1 LPNLIASPRED
12 PKREVRTAIILAGG
26 YGTRLYPLTQ
36 TRAKSLLPLAGVP
49 LIRRLTAYLE
59 NYGFDRVILTL
70 NNFSEQIMNNLR
82 DFDHRCELIISEEPT
97 PLGTAG
103 SVKNASRYLGE
114 SFLVIQGDTVTDFD
128 LSEPKARHFAG
139 GELAT
144 ILLSQRRD
152 VTGLGVVDLD
162 PDGYVSK
169 FIEKPPFSDGRPRFV
184 STGLYFLEPAVLD
197 EIPSGKPF
205 DFAKDL
211 FPLLLGRGA
220 KIKGVPMEGY
230 WFDMGTPRAYHEA
243 NMWFLESRMDGGVQ
257 GILGRGCLVKGS
269 SMVGTNVS
277 IDPGAVVEKCVL
289 GDGVIIAERA
299 VVRNS
304 IVLERTKVDSGANVD
319 FAIVGEGSLVGRGAR
334 VEFGAVLGGEVTVM
348 PGASV
353 GMNSIIPARSKV
365 GASTASSEEMTV
377 ASTQLAR
384 K

>member
-1 LPNLIASPRED
+1 LSNLVTLPCVGQR
-12 PKREVRTAIILAGG
+12 REVRTAIILAGG

-49 LIRRLTAYLE
+49 LIRRLVDYLE
-59 NYGFDRVILTL
+59 SYGFVRVILTL
-70 NNFSEQIMNNLR
+70 NNFSEQIKDNLR
-82 DFDHRCELIISEEPT
+82 DFDHSCELIISEEPT

-103 SVKNASRYLGE
+103 SVKNASSYLEE
-114 SFLVIQGDTVTDFD
+114 SFLVIQGDTVTEFD
-128 LSEPKARHFAG
+128 LSEPKARHSVG

-162 PDGYVSK
+162 PDGYVSR
-169 FIEKPPFSDGRPRFV
+169 FIEKPLFSDGRPRFV
-184 STGLYFLEPAVLD
+184 STGIYFLEPAALD

-220 KIKGVPMEGY
+220 KIKGVPMDGY
-230 WFDMGTPRAYHEA
+230 WVDMGTPRAYHEA
-243 NMWFLESRMDGGVQ
+243 NMWFLESKMDGRVQ
-257 GILGRGCLVKGS
+257 GTLGRGCEVKGS
-269 SMVGTNVS
+269 SMAGTNVS

-289 GDGVIIAERA
+289 GDGVIIAKGA

-304 IVLERTKVDSGANVD
+304 IVLERTKIDSEANVD

-348 PGASV
+348 PRAWV
-353 GMNSIIPARSKV
+353 GRNSIIPARSKV

-377 ASTQLAR
+377 ANTQLAR